1 MALKLYIHWEQTGY
15 PEKTSKIQIPKS
27 WLQKTVKDVIGL
39 FAMPYNNHNKETP
52 IEIDNVHFQTIDGVK
67 IYSNDLIGDVL
78 EDKYDY
84 HIKLGTHVRSIVE
97 TATTIDENLLR
108 CKNYGCNQ
116 YYKEDENNEDSCKH
130 HIAPPIFHDT
140 MKCWSCCRDKK
151 AYDFESFQL
160 ITGCT
165 IGKHSQ
171 VAQKIAIA
179 ASPNA
184 PTTST
189 TTNTDTAAAPQLKS
203 ISDFNLKNP
212 NAASSE
218 QTASKIITAT
228 RKSTRNP
235 DGITAKCQHKG
246 CQKEFSIAEN
256 NNTACTYHSGKKV
269 FFLFFL
275 LFGIIY
281 NISIYV
287 YIL

>member
-84 HIKLGTHVRSIVE
+84 HIKLGTHVRTIVE
-97 TATTIDENLLR
+97 TTTTIDENLLR

-189 TTNTDTAAAPQLKS
+189 TTNTDTVAQPQLKS

-218 QTASKIITAT
+218 QTAKIITAT

>member
-171 VAQKIAIA
+171 IAQKIAIA

>member
-97 TATTIDENLLR
+97 TTTTIDENLLR

-171 VAQKIAIA
+171 IAQKIAIA

-189 TTNTDTAAAPQLKS
+189 TTNTDTVAQPQLKS

-228 RKSTRNP
+228 RKSTRNA

-246 CQKEFSIAEN
+246 CQKEFTIAEN
-256 NNTACTYHSGKKV
+256 NTTACTYHSGKKKYS
-269 FFLFFL
+269 FFSLYYL
-275 LFGIIY
+275 LLYIIY
-281 NISIYV
+281 LYT
-287 YIL
+287 YI